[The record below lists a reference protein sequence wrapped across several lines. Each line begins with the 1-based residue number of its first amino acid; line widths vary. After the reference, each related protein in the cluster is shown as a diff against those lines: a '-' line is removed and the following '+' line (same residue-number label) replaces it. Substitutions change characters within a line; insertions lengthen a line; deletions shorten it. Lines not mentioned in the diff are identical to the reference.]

1 MWLSCRRPS
10 ATSAKKVETIVRVSQ
25 RSAVPGGW
33 SRSGPC
39 AEGSKRGGW
48 SRQGWQRVRRRRS
61 RRQPGHPPAWGR
73 SSHVG
78 QPGRNAGSVQRSQR
92 GSSTVPERTGLI
104 SLQPLQ
110 RAERPW
116 QVEHQGAPVSR
127 RDPARCALGADRAD
141 QDGQRWAGRTERPV
155 RAAGFDGAPAAAV
168 DASLEVGRVSDEAA
182 RADWTSLFVAG
193 GRLAHRAAADAAF
206 DPGLRETA
214 ATNTLAVEG
223 FGLRTPRWQ
232 RGQEGRRTPV
242 TPCSLSTSMSR
253 RTAGT
258 GARWPAPESRAG
270 LSSSARASRCWCD
283 GRGATS
289 RTASVITSG
298 SASD

>member
-1 MWLSCRRPS
+1 MEPS
-10 ATSAKKVETIVRVSQ
+10 GLATSS
-25 RSAVPGGW
+25 
-33 SRSGPC
+33 
-39 AEGSKRGGW
+39 
-48 SRQGWQRVRRRRS
+48 RRRRS
-61 RRQPGHPPAWGR
+61 RRQPGHPPARGR

-116 QVEHQGAPVSR
+116 QVEHQGAPVR
-127 RDPARCALGADRAD
+127 REIPHGALSAQIEQTRTGNGGQVAQSGPCALRVLTGRRRPQLTQVSRLAGSATR
-141 QDGQRWAGRTERPV
+141 QLGQTGRRCSS
-155 RAAGFDGAPAAAV
+155 R
-168 DASLEVGRVSDEAA
+168 
-182 RADWTSLFVAG
+182 VAG
-193 GRLAHRAAADAAF
+193 SRIVPQRTQ
-206 DPGLRETA
+206 RS
-214 ATNTLAVEG
+214 TLA
-223 FGLRTPRWQ
+223 FARQLRQTRSPSRGLEMRTPRWQ